1 VSRQLTIVV
10 PSLGEAAGIAAALQA
25 LAPLRRAGHEV
36 IVVDAGDDGTVD
48 LARSRADQV
57 LRSPPGRARQMNR
70 GAAAASGDVLV
81 FLHADTRLP
90 PGADGTILQGLAA
103 SGRSWGRFDVRLSGR
118 GPALRVIERLM
129 SWRSRLTG
137 IATGDQA
144 IFVARELFEA
154 VGGFPEIALM
164 EDVALSRRL
173 KREGPPL
180 CLREAVVTSSR
191 RWERHGVLRT
201 VLLMWWLRL
210 RYFFGA
216 DPRRLARD
224 YGYGHDAG

>member
-1 VSRQLTIVV
+1 MSRQLTIVV

-129 SWRSRLTG
+129 SWRSRLT
-137 IATGDQA
+137 
-144 IFVARELFEA
+144 
-154 VGGFPEIALM
+154 
-164 EDVALSRRL
+164 
-173 KREGPPL
+173 
-180 CLREAVVTSSR
+180 
-191 RWERHGVLRT
+191 
-201 VLLMWWLRL
+201 
-210 RYFFGA
+210 
-216 DPRRLARD
+216 
-224 YGYGHDAG
+224 